1 MQPNHESG
9 SSGPAGVSASERRV
23 ASRDHF
29 EGEVTIDLT
38 GIRLAGPGRNVS
50 NSGVYFVAEGNPRVQ
65 VRIEGAEGSRLGE
78 LVRVERIGAGR
89 VGVAVRFVDEPS
101 GD

>member
-9 SSGPAGVSASERRV
+9 SAGPAGVSASERRLE
-23 ASRDHF
+23 SRDDF

-50 NSGVYFVAEGNPRVQ
+50 NSGVYFVAEGTPRVQ
-65 VRIEGAEGSRLGE
+65 VRIEGADGTRLGE
-78 LVRVERIGAGR
+78 LVRVERLGAGR
-89 VGVAVRFVDEPS
+89 VGVAVRFVDVPAGE
-101 GD
+101 